1 MGKNVQTCH
10 FGYLH
15 FIITPI
21 FQSTVNIS
29 CHNIHVT
36 LNKLHCKNML
46 LSLQHVV
53 HPILKSAYPT
63 LFNNMSIHWGPHLH
77 TRSRR
82 QIGVTGRL
90 SVARHRFT
98 KLLGQ
103 KKWCKRFRY
112 KCTVYTRIKKKTN
125 KKWCLTLENQHL
137 GNPKLRVGRWFSF
150 FYLGDFLGSKCSF
163 FGVYGCVE
171 SQGLEMMIAS

>member
-1 MGKNVQTCH
+1 MPDSGMGKNVQTCH

-36 LNKLHCKNML
+36 LNKLHRKNML

-63 LFNNMSIHWGPHLH
+63 LFNKMSIHWGPHLH

-98 KLLGQ
+98 KLLGP
-103 KKWCKRFRY
+103 KKMMQTITKATHVRY
-112 KCTVYTRIKKKTN
+112 TPELKKKLT
-125 KKWCLTLENQHL
+125 KK
-137 GNPKLRVGRWFSF
+137 
-150 FYLGDFLGSKCSF
+150 
-163 FGVYGCVE
+163 
-171 SQGLEMMIAS
+171 

>member
-1 MGKNVQTCH
+1 
-10 FGYLH
+10 
-15 FIITPI
+15 
-21 FQSTVNIS
+21 
-29 CHNIHVT
+29 
-36 LNKLHCKNML
+36 ML

-77 TRSRR
+77 TRSRC

-103 KKWCKRFRY
+103 KK
-112 KCTVYTRIKKKTN
+112 
-125 KKWCLTLENQHL
+125 
-137 GNPKLRVGRWFSF
+137 
-150 FYLGDFLGSKCSF
+150 
-163 FGVYGCVE
+163 
-171 SQGLEMMIAS
+171 